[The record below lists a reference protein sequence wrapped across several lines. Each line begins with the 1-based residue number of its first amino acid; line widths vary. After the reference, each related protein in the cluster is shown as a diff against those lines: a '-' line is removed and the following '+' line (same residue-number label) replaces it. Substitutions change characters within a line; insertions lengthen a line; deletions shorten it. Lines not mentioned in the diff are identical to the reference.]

1 MSRREFLATLPIA
14 GLLAISAVVLSGCAS
29 TPLSTGHA
37 VPAPLALASPVPQCH
52 ALPDKASSPTT
63 VTVLPDGTVWFTE
76 GAGNRIG
83 RMNPDGSGLK
93 EFPLPN
99 PGSQPRIIA
108 RGADG
113 NLWFSE
119 HLGNRMG
126 RMTLAGEYTGFPIP
140 TPNSQPRAIALG
152 ADDNIWFGMFA
163 GGKIGRITPQGQI
176 TEFATPTPD
185 SGPRALAAGPDG
197 NIWFSE
203 YRVNKIGRI
212 TPHGEF
218 TEFPLPRTNSGP
230 ADITAGADGAMWF
243 VELSGG
249 ADGQRTDGN
258 RVGRITMQGEVTE
271 FPMPPG
277 TQSAINIAVGP
288 DLRPW
293 YTRGTTLGRVNPGGS
308 IEEFPVG
315 ENARAVGLS
324 AGADREPPLRL
335 SNRLWFADGAG
346 GRICYLSF
354 R

>member
-1 MSRREFLATLPIA
+1 MRASHVSGFIASLGLAL
-14 GLLAISAVVLSGCAS
+14 GGCAA
-29 TPLSTGHA
+29 TPN
-37 VPAPLALASPVPQCH
+37 PATPAHLAPRALASPLPQCF
-52 ALPDKASSPTT
+52 ALPDRTSSPTT
-63 VTVLPDGTVWFTE
+63 VTQLPDGSIWFTE

-108 RGADG
+108 LGADG
-113 NLWFSE
+113 NIWFSE

-126 RMTLAGEYTGFPIP
+126 RMTPAGEYTGFAIP
-140 TPNSQPRAIALG
+140 TPASQPRAIALG
-152 ADDNIWFGMFA
+152 SDGNIWFGMFA
-163 GGKIGRITPQGQI
+163 GGKIGRITPQGRI
-176 TEFATPTPD
+176 TEFATPSPD

-203 YRVNKIGRI
+203 YRVNRIGRI
-212 TPHGEF
+212 TPQGHI
-218 TEFPLPRTNSGP
+218 TEFPMPRPNSGP

-249 ADGQRTDGN
+249 MDGVRTDGN
-258 RVGRITMQGEVTE
+258 RVGRITMDGVITE
-271 FPMPPG
+271 YPMPAASD
-277 TQSAINIAVGP
+277 SAINIAIGP

-293 YTRGTTLGRVNPGGS
+293 YTRGRTLGRVGPEGR
-308 IEEFPVG
+308 ITEFPAG

-324 AGADREPPLRL
+324 AGADRQPPLRL
-335 SNRLWFADGAG
+335 GDRLWFADGAG
-346 GRICYLSF
+346 GRICYLQF